1 MKTTQVVKAT
11 SLFVKSILVGGL
23 LAASMQ
29 TFAAVELDDV
39 SRQEI
44 VDRIK
49 PMGKVCKAGE
59 DCASGVAVADI
70 SSGPRE
76 PEAIYNQSCKNCH
89 EGGLLGAPKPH
100 DDAAWNARLK
110 ESGDFA
116 KLLSNAING
125 IKAMPPRGTCMNCTD
140 DELSATITF
149 MSGLKP

>member
-1 MKTTQVVKAT
+1 MKTTQAVKTA

-29 TFAAVELDDV
+29 SFAIELDDV

-44 VDRIK
+44 ADRIK
-49 PMGKVCKAGE
+49 PMGQVCKAGE
-59 DCASGVAVADI
+59 DCASGVAVAET

-76 PEAIYNQSCKNCH
+76 PDAIYNQYCAACH
-89 EGGLLGAPKPH
+89 ATGLLNAPKLH
-100 DDAAWNARLK
+100 DDAGWNARLK
-110 ESGDFA
+110 EAGDFS

-140 DELSATITF
+140 DEISATITY
-149 MSGLKP
+149 MSKLKP